1 MGVDYSTLGG
11 ERPPA
16 APWGTERVRCNP
28 NLAERLAEQT
38 PRRNEICLV
47 FGAGG
52 ALAPDVLHGLLR
64 RVSVVIGIDK
74 QLTYT
79 VDGVLYRAVDLNRPN
94 DITAFFAHLRTFMR
108 ENQLTIGACY
118 DLATIQT
125 SATDGSDRG
134 ALTVG
139 KQALVDALCSFE
151 QDIRLIYM
159 STAEVYGAPE
169 GAPYDEE
176 HTQEPINVYGRHKR
190 AEEHAIIQAHG
201 QSTGNG
207 KLYVTALRTWTIS
220 MVNYDAH
227 GNVIGTRNY
236 NDPMISLAEKLARSG
251 VKLPVPAP
259 ESQAQFHPSEEV
271 AEVLVHLGE
280 QALTA
285 ACWGRPFNCIGQPT
299 SHGTMRDICNE
310 VFTDGEDTA
319 PSVVAQ
325 MLNRLSPMVA
335 VSVGVVAR
343 WAHRVRWLGATR
355 FGERLPFLYRSTHI
369 DGGDLRAVLGP
380 MLSHPDGSHS
390 EDAVR
395 ALCQGLRKGG
405 QDALN
410 IKRYAMY

>member
-38 PRRNEICLV
+38 PRRHEICLV

-259 ESQAQFHPSEEV
+259 ESQAQF
-271 AEVLVHLGE
+271 
-280 QALTA
+280 
-285 ACWGRPFNCIGQPT
+285 
-299 SHGTMRDICNE
+299 
-310 VFTDGEDTA
+310 
-319 PSVVAQ
+319 
-325 MLNRLSPMVA
+325 LS
-335 VSVGVVAR
+335 
-343 WAHRVRWLGATR
+343 LI
-355 FGERLPFLYRSTHI
+355 HI
-369 DGGDLRAVLGP
+369 
-380 MLSHPDGSHS
+380 
-390 EDAVR
+390 
-395 ALCQGLRKGG
+395 
-405 QDALN
+405 
-410 IKRYAMY
+410 